1 MKALIGFKVFYFFV
15 SVWFRCVCE
24 MALRIA
30 RPFQISLVIMSGR
43 VEFLSPGPFYTGFTV
58 FQLTSLVTA
67 FVCHISSYIDNP
79 KILQQ
84 LATLGVVAQFVA
96 MAMRLPWF

>member
-1 MKALIGFKVFYFFV
+1 MVMRITIVLI
-15 SVWFRCVCE
+15 
-24 MALRIA
+24 L
-30 RPFQISLVIMSGR
+30 
-43 VEFLSPGPFYTGFTV
+43 

-84 LATLGVVAQFVA
+84 LATLGVVAQFEGLLSCHGDEITMLEDMIVA
-96 MAMRLPWF
+96 VDDLATVSFTFFAETPQNKEINMTTTR